1 MQQVDDDVSYTGEE
15 VVEARL
21 RCFLAECLF
30 EDPTQQFWHI
40 SQISGVDSN
49 GVEGPRGDVELVSQ
63 ANVDIGDLALGGGP
77 ARP

>member
-1 MQQVDDDVSYTGEE
+1 MELIDDNVSFAGQE

-21 RCFLAECLF
+21 GCFLAERLF
-30 EDPTQQFWHI
+30 EDPTQQLRHI
-40 SQISGVDSN
+40 SQIVCVNPD
-49 GVEGPRGDVELVSQ
+49 GVEGARGNVELVSQ